1 MTKPQEL
8 QGERELVSS
17 APHDPDA
24 FRQLYRCYFRRVYAY
39 ISYRVGRAQD
49 AEDLTAETFLKA
61 LEGLPHFRWRG
72 KGSFA
77 AWLFRIAHNLVSN
90 FYRAGE
96 KAPEPIPP
104 DMLPDLPGDAMMPGD
119 ALARKELLARLR
131 RLIGTLSPRQQ
142 EIVTLR
148 FFGELRNKEIA
159 ALLDLDERTV
169 AAHLCRGV
177 HKLKTRYE
185 AATAQDGATALIERK
200 VSHDG

>member
-1 MTKPQEL
+1 MTKTQEL
-8 QGERELVSS
+8 RGERELVRS

-24 FRQLYRCYFRRVYAY
+24 FRQLYRHYFRRVYAY

-49 AEDLTAETFLKA
+49 AEDLTAETFLRA
-61 LEGLPHFRWRG
+61 LEGLPRFRWRG

-96 KAPEPIPP
+96 KVPEPIPP
-104 DMLPDLPGDAMMPGD
+104 EMLPDLPGDAMMPGD
-119 ALARKELLARLR
+119 ALARKELVARLR

-148 FFGELRNKEIA
+148 FFGGLRNKEIA

-177 HKLKTRYE
+177 RTLKTRCE
-185 AATAQDGATALIERK
+185 ASSAQDGTAAWIEWE
-200 VSHDG
+200 VSRG

>member
-1 MTKPQEL
+1 MTKTGEL
-8 QGERELVSS
+8 RGERQLVRS
-17 APHDPDA
+17 ASHDPDA
-24 FRQLYRCYFRRVYAY
+24 FRQLYRYYFRRVYAY
-39 ISYRVGRAQD
+39 ISYRVGRVQD

-90 FYRAGE
+90 FYRTEE

-104 DMLPDLPGDAMMPGD
+104 ERLPDLPGDELMPGD
-119 ALARKELLARLR
+119 TLARKELLARLR
-131 RLIGTLSPRQQ
+131 RLIGMLSPRQQ

-148 FFGELRNKEIA
+148 FFGGLRNKEIA

-177 HKLKTRYE
+177 RKLKTRYE
-185 AATAQDGATALIERK
+185 ALAAQDGTAALIERE
-200 VSHDG
+200 VSRG